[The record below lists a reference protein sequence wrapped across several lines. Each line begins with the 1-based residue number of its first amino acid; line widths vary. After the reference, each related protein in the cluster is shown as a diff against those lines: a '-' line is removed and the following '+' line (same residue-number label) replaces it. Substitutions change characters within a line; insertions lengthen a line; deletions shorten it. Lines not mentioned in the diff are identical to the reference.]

1 MIIYKKNVIGKRLM
15 SFQKLTILGTMSG
28 TSLDGIDLS
37 VVETN
42 GKELKRCDIQKVI
55 KFDNDFKIQLL
66 EFIKDFSI
74 SKTSKIEIDQIN
86 NLITTEYIKAIE
98 KINVVSKCDF
108 IGFHGQTI
116 FHDAENSKTIQLGNA
131 KLISNHFKKPI
142 VYDFRTNDLLN
153 GGQGAPIAPIYHK
166 FLIKN
171 YNFKL
176 PGCILN
182 IGGIANLSY
191 WDNKTLIGFDTG
203 PGNILLDKY
212 MQENFNK
219 SFDQYGVYSSKGNS
233 DLKILAEVLNNNYFI
248 KKFPK
253 SLDAHAFVNEYEYI
267 ITNLN
272 NANDIM
278 STLLDFTVLSIK
290 KGINTLPKKPNC
302 ISVTGGGFFNKELL
316 KRLEKALKIKI
327 ETNFWDQNVNNF
339 LEADMIG
346 YLTARRIYNLPSTSY
361 YTTGTKTPVVL
372 GKIYM
377 P

>member
-1 MIIYKKNVIGKRLM
+1 M
-15 SFQKLTILGTMSG
+15 SFKKLTILGTMSG

-42 GKELKRCDIQKVI
+42 GKELKRCNIQEVI
-55 KFDNDFKIQLL
+55 KFDKSIKIKLL
-66 EFIKDFSI
+66 KFIKAFSL
-74 SKTSKIEIDQIN
+74 SKISDIEFHQIDD
-86 NLITTEYIKAIE
+86 LITKEYIKAIE
-98 KINVVSKCDF
+98 KMNIVSKCDF
-108 IGFHGQTI
+108 IGFHGQTV
-116 FHDAENSKTIQLGNA
+116 FHDPKNSKTIQLGNA

-142 VYDFRTNDLLN
+142 VYEFRKNDLEN

-166 FLIKN
+166 FLIEN
-171 YNFKL
+171 YNFNL

-191 WDNKTLIGFDTG
+191 WDNKTLLGFDTG

-219 SFDQYGVYSSKGNS
+219 SFDENGLYSSIGNS
-233 DLKILAEVLNNNYFI
+233 DQKILEVVLNNNYFQ

-253 SLDAHAFVNEYEYI
+253 SLDSQAFINEYKYI
-267 ITNLN
+267 ISHLN
-272 NANDIM
+272 NAYDIM

-290 KGINTLPKKPNC
+290 KGINILPKKPNC
-302 ISVTGGGFFNKELL
+302 ISITGGGFFNKELL
-316 KRLEKALKIKI
+316 KRLDKTL
-327 ETNFWDQNVNNF
+327 ETNINSNFWDQKLNNF

-346 YLTARRIYNLPSTSY
+346 YLTARKIYNLPSTFHQ
-361 YTTGTKTPVVL
+361 TTGVKTPVVL
-372 GKIYM
+372 GTIYN